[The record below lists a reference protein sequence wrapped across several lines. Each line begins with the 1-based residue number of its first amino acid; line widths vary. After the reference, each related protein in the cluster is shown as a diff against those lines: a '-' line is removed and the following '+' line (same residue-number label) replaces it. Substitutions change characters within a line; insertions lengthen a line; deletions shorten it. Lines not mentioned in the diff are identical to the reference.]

1 VRFFVRNPG
10 LAAGATF
17 LRPSGPIHYMIA
29 ENHLEFLHA
38 VWTRRATYTYV
49 FFGLNIVVFLL
60 MAFAGG
66 SMNEQTLMAFGV
78 KANPAIAQG
87 QWWRFVTPVFIHI
100 GWLHIIF
107 NSYAL
112 WIVGP
117 QVEKLYGSARFVLL
131 YVMTGVAGVAG
142 SYLFHPYAI
151 SAGASGAI
159 FGLFGVLLVFGIRYR
174 ESIPPFFKRA
184 VGTGVLPVILIN
196 LVIGLTIPGIDNS
209 AHIGGL
215 LAGAALAAVVP
226 FQKPGAEEAPFFK
239 GVQMVLLAL
248 IAVCFFNVAR
258 NYDGPHLAIANL
270 GRGLLPAIST
280 TNRSTSQ
287 EFLDAINGARETFVA
302 SAQALEGNEI
312 DKLTALG
319 VDMTKTL
326 DRLRKIPS
334 LSASSD
340 LLVARLIRVLQNQ
353 YAVMQEVQASHT
365 ITFGA
370 GRRVKENV
378 LEYEKWD
385 TDFAQWVQTEGSRFG
400 IGFEMG
406 KDR

>member
-1 VRFFVRNPG
+1 
-10 LAAGATF
+10 
-17 LRPSGPIHYMIA
+17 
-29 ENHLEFLHA
+29 
-38 VWTRRATYTYV
+38 
-49 FFGLNIVVFLL
+49 
-60 MAFAGG
+60 
-66 SMNEQTLMAFGV
+66 MNEQTLMAFGV

-117 QVEKLYGSARFVLL
+117 QVEKLYGSARFVIL
-131 YVMTGVAGVAG
+131 YILTGIAGVAG
-142 SYLFHPYAI
+142 SYLFHPFSI

-184 VGTGVLPVILIN
+184 VGTGVLPVILLN
-196 LVIGLTIPGIDNS
+196 LVIGFTIPGIDNS

-215 LAGAALAAVVP
+215 LGGAVLAALVP
-226 FQKPGAEEAPFFK
+226 FQKPGAPEIPIFRA
-239 GVQMVLLAL
+239 VQMTLLAL
-248 IAVCFFNVAR
+248 VALCFFNVAK

-270 GRGLLPAIST
+270 GRGLLPAIPT
-280 TNRSTSQ
+280 LTNGSSNQ
-287 EFLDAINGARETFVA
+287 EFLDAINGARTTFVA
-302 SAQALEGNEI
+302 SAQALQANEI
-312 DKLTALG
+312 DKLTASRA
-319 VDMTKTL
+319 DMAKAL
-326 DRLRKIPS
+326 DHLRKIPS

-340 LLVARLIRVLQNQ
+340 SLVARLIRLLQNQ
-353 YAVMQEVQASHT
+353 FALMQEVQTSGT

-370 GRRVKENV
+370 GRRIKENV
-378 LEYEKWD
+378 VEYEKWD
-385 TDFAQWVQTEGSRFG
+385 EDFAQWVRTEGAHF
-400 IGFEMG
+400 GFEMG